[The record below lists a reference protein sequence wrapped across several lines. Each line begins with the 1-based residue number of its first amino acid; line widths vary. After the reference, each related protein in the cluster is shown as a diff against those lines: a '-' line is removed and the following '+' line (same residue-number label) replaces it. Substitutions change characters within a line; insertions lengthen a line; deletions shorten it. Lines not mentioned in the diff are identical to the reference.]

1 MSRVVRILGS
11 VVLLAVVLPAAPA
24 SAHAT
29 LASSSPTQGGRLEA
43 APAEVVFAF
52 TEAMSAPA
60 YVVVT
65 PPDGS
70 DALVGEPVVD
80 GAVVRQELTPGG
92 PEGTW
97 TAAVRAVSEDGHP
110 VTSQLT
116 FVVGEGEIEAPT
128 AAEPEAT
135 AAATSP
141 SAASSGGSF
150 AWSRGHTDVA
160 VGAGLFLLAGLLL
173 LLSRRRTR

>member
-1 MSRVVRILGS
+1 MSRVVRVLS
-11 VVLLAVVLPAAPA
+11 AVVLLAVVLPAAPA

-43 APAEVVFAF
+43 APAEVVFTF

-80 GAVVRQELTPGG
+80 GAEVRQELTPGG

-116 FVVGEGEIEAPT
+116 FVVGEGEIEAPGAADAEPSP
-128 AAEPEAT
+128 AAE
-135 AAATSP
+135 AAP
-141 SAASSGGSF
+141 SSSGDSF
-150 AWSRGHTDVA
+150 AWSRGHTDAA